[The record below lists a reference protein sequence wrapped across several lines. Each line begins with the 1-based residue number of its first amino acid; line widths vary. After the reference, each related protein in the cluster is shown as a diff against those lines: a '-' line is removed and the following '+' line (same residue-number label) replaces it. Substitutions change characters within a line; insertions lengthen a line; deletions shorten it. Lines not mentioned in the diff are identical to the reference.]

1 MRTLAAKERI
11 ASGDMGSFLSQ
22 VQADQAEMTDRQS
35 HEMTEG
41 ARRNTI
47 KDMEKSVSDRE
58 RNDPNS
64 ATEP

>member
-1 MRTLAAKERI
+1 
-11 ASGDMGSFLSQ
+11 MGSFLSQ